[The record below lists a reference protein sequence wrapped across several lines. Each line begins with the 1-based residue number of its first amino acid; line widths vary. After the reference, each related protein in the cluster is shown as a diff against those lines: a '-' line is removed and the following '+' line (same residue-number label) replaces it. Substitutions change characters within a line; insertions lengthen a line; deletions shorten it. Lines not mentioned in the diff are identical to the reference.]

1 MIPKC
6 DRCGSEHLFG
16 NSDRGRVALLK
27 HYLAQVA
34 EHLSDAQRGER
45 FLRVIDDAL
54 GDLDLPDSDRERR
67 AEAILA
73 AASELVAFSVDV
85 TLELAAVAYQR
96 INRDGP

>member
-6 DRCGSEHLFG
+6 DRREPERLFG
-16 NSDRGRVALLK
+16 CGDRGRVALLRT
-27 HYLAQVA
+27 YLAQVA
-34 EHLSDAQRGER
+34 EHLADAQRGER
-45 FLRVIDDAL
+45 FLRVIDEAL
-54 GDLDLPDSDRERR
+54 GDLNLTDGDRQRR

-96 INRDGP
+96 INRDGQ